1 MVKVKKSPVWEIF
14 FSQSTHR
21 LTRFASFERGFQLPL
36 AVVFI
41 CVKIKFKIRRN
52 IINDKIK
59 EFING
64 IDEVSNYTL
73 IGASQFSEVTKLTFV
88 KNFLEKVFQY
98 TNTNDTITDSVTF
111 HDFVSGH
118 VVIFTNEIKHDVITI
133 TINDK
138 NVLTSVTLNRI

>member
-1 MVKVKKSPVWEIF
+1 M
-14 FSQSTHR
+14 
-21 LTRFASFERGFQLPL
+21 
-36 AVVFI
+36 
-41 CVKIKFKIRRN
+41 
-52 IINDKIK
+52 NDKIK
-59 EFING
+59 EFIKG

-111 HDFVSGH
+111 HDFVPGH